1 MLVDKRI
8 YLASQSPRRRE
19 LLKQIGVAFDVL
31 PLRAVAGRMD
41 VIEIPN
47 PGEAAADF
55 AQRMA
60 SEKAA
65 CGWRA
70 VDVRRLLRFP
80 VLGADTVV
88 ELDGAILGKPA
99 DRVEAEAML
108 TRLSGALHCVHTAV
122 ERRDPHQRHAAGDA
136 RRGDASRAWCR
147 SCTSSAR
154 APRPGRQHLHGPR
167 GARAARHAVGVH
179 RHRPRARRLPARGR
193 HLGHAAATASRR
205 PIEKILL
212 RGPERCWCR

>member
-31 PLRAVAGRMD
+31 ALRAVAGRMD
-41 VIEIPN
+41 VIEVPHA
-47 PGEAAADF
+47 GEAAPDF

-60 SEKAA
+60 GEKAA

-70 VDVRRLLRFP
+70 VDARRLLRFP

-99 DRVEAEAML
+99 DRTEAEAML
-108 TRLSGALHCVHTAV
+108 RRLSGREHQVHTAV
-122 ERRDPHQRHAAGDA
+122 AVQHEARLELRLSSSRVRLAELDAASIA
-136 RRGDASRAWCR
+136 RYLETGEYLGKAGAYGIQGRA
-147 SCTSSAR
+147 
-154 APRPGRQHLHGPR
+154 
-167 GARAARHAVGVH
+167 GAFVEHIDGSYSGIMGLPLYDTAV
-179 RHRPRARRLPARGR
+179 
-193 HLGHAAATASRR
+193 
-205 PIEKILL
+205 LL
-212 RGPERCWCR
+212 RAFGLVV

>member
-19 LLKQIGVAFDVL
+19 LLKQLGVAFDVL

-41 VIEIPN
+41 VVEIPRADETA
-47 PGEAAADF
+47 PDF

-60 SEKAA
+60 IEKAA

-70 VDVRRLLRFP
+70 VDARHVLRFP

-99 DRVEAEAML
+99 DRSEAEAML
-108 TRLSGALHCVHTAV
+108 TRLSGRLHLVHTAV
-122 ERRDPHQRHAAGDA
+122 AVKQEGRVEQCLSTSVIRFAELERPHHHPLSGN
-136 RRGDASRAWCR
+136 RRIHRQGWRLWH
-147 SCTSSAR
+147 
-154 APRPGRQHLHGPR
+154 PG
-167 GARAARHAVGVH
+167 
-179 RHRPRARRLPARGR
+179 ARGR
-193 HLGHAAATASRR
+193 V
-205 PIEKILL
+205 
-212 RGPERCWCR
+212 C

>member
-41 VIEIPN
+41 VIEVPRD
-47 PGEAAADF
+47 GESAPDF

-60 SEKAA
+60 TEKAA

-70 VDVRRLLRFP
+70 VDQRHLLRFP

-99 DRVEAEAML
+99 DRQAAAAML
-108 TRLSGALHCVHTAV
+108 TRLSGRTHQVHTAV
-122 ERRDPHQRHAAGDA
+122 AVQHEDRLEMRQSSSQVRFAALD
-136 RRGDASRAWCR
+136 
-147 SCTSSAR
+147 
-154 APRPGRQHLHGPR
+154 
-167 GARAARHAVGVH
+167 
-179 RHRPRARRLPARGR
+179 
-193 HLGHAAATASRR
+193 AAAIARYLESGEYLGKAGAYAIQGRAGAFVEHIDGSYSGIMGLPLYDTSV
-205 PIEKILL
+205 LL
-212 RGPERCWCR
+212 RAFGIAM

>member
-19 LLKQIGVAFDVL
+19 LLKQIGVHYDVL
-31 PLRAVAGRMD
+31 ALRAVPGRMD
-41 VIEIPN
+41 VVEVPN
-47 PGEAAADF
+47 PGEAALEF

-70 VDVRRLLRFP
+70 VDGRHLLRFP

-99 DRVEAEAML
+99 DRAEAEAML
-108 TRLSGALHCVHTAV
+108 RYLSGREHLVYTAVAVQHHSRQELRLSSSRVRFAELDDATIARYLETGEYLGKAGAYAIQGRAGAFVEHIEGSYSGIMGLPLHETAV
-122 ERRDPHQRHAAGDA
+122 
-136 RRGDASRAWCR
+136 
-147 SCTSSAR
+147 
-154 APRPGRQHLHGPR
+154 
-167 GARAARHAVGVH
+167 
-179 RHRPRARRLPARGR
+179 
-193 HLGHAAATASRR
+193 
-205 PIEKILL
+205 LL
-212 RGPERCWCR
+212 RAFGLDV

>member
-41 VIEIPN
+41 VIEVPRA
-47 PGEAAADF
+47 GESAPDF

-60 SEKAA
+60 TEKAA

-70 VDVRRLLRFP
+70 VDLRHLLRFP

-88 ELDGAILGKPA
+88 ELDGDILGKPA
-99 DRVEAEAML
+99 DRQAAAAML
-108 TRLSGALHCVHTAV
+108 TRLSGRTHQVHTAV
-122 ERRDPHQRHAAGDA
+122 AVQHEDRLERRLSSSQVRFAALD
-136 RRGDASRAWCR
+136 
-147 SCTSSAR
+147 
-154 APRPGRQHLHGPR
+154 
-167 GARAARHAVGVH
+167 
-179 RHRPRARRLPARGR
+179 
-193 HLGHAAATASRR
+193 AAAIAHYLESGEYLGKAGAYAIQGRAGAFVEHIDGSYSGIMGLPLNDTAV
-205 PIEKILL
+205 LL
-212 RGPERCWCR
+212 RAFGLAV

>member
-31 PLRAVAGRMD
+31 ALRAVAGRMD
-41 VIEIPN
+41 VIEVPRA
-47 PGEAAADF
+47 GEAAPDF

-60 SEKAA
+60 GEKAA

-70 VDVRRLLRFP
+70 VDARRLLRFP

-99 DRVEAEAML
+99 DRTEAEAML
-108 TRLSGALHCVHTAV
+108 RRLSGREHQVHTAV
-122 ERRDPHQRHAAGDA
+122 AVQHEA
-136 RRGDASRAWCR
+136 RLELRLSSSR
-147 SCTSSAR
+147 
-154 APRPGRQHLHGPR
+154 
-167 GARAARHAVGVH
+167 V
-179 RHRPRARRLPARGR
+179 RLAE
-193 HLGHAAATASRR
+193 LDAAAIARYLETGEYLGKAGAYGIQGRAGAFVEHIDGSYSGIMGLPLYDTAV
-205 PIEKILL
+205 LL
-212 RGPERCWCR
+212 RAFGLVV

>member
-31 PLRAVAGRMD
+31 ALRAVAGRMD
-41 VIEIPN
+41 VVEVPRAD
-47 PGEAAADF
+47 EAASDF

-60 SEKAA
+60 VEKAA

-70 VDVRRLLRFP
+70 VDARRLLRFP

-99 DRVEAEAML
+99 DRAGAEAML
-108 TRLSGALHCVHTAV
+108 MRLSGRTHHVHTAV
-122 ERRDPHQRHAAGDA
+122 AVQHEDRMERRL
-136 RRGDASRAWCR
+136 
-147 SCTSSAR
+147 SSS
-154 APRPGRQHLHGPR
+154 Q
-167 GARAARHAVGVH
+167 V
-179 RHRPRARRLPARGR
+179 RLAE
-193 HLGHAAATASRR
+193 LDAAAIGRYLETGEYLGKAGAYGIQGRAGAFVEHIDGSYSGIMGLPLYDTA
-205 PIEKILL
+205 ILL
-212 RGPERCWCR
+212 RAFGLAV